1 MLLSN
6 SGNLSAFFECPD
18 LFDIRLAFLIGQR
31 NQPTVDRIALVSTAT
46 EFNLRQSD
54 FCNPLPETL
63 LMQATEN

>member
-1 MLLSN
+1 LLLS
-6 SGNLSAFFECPD
+6 GGGDLFGRLERLD
-18 LFDIRLAFLIGQR
+18 LFDIRLSLLIRQR
-31 NQPTVDRIALVSTAT
+31 IQPTVDRIALVSTAT